1 MTDPVELR
9 FRNAAKRQSM
19 KRISPALVASLVAL
33 TFVLLVASPHAR
45 SAGPGED
52 SDWTLDPLS
61 YAIGNFSTFAEI
73 VDIGLKKM
81 ALSQALPPAEMDQ
94 LEREVRKRAAEW
106 DVEIHREP
114 DFLVTDLFP
123 VSATEG
129 KDVLIIY
136 RGDTLSEYQ
145 AMKARK
151 AELVADGS
159 YDATARKELAWSLG
173 KMLSY
178 PDAKI
183 EQLLAD

>member
-1 MTDPVELR
+1 MSLWMTNPADLS

-19 KRISPALVASLVAL
+19 NRIPPAVVAITL
-33 TFVLLVASPHAR
+33 VLLVASPQAK
-45 SAGPGED
+45 SADSAED
-52 SDWTLDPLS
+52 PNWTLDPLS

-81 ALSQALPPAEMDQ
+81 ALSQALPPAEMDR

-136 RGDTLSEYQ
+136 RGDTLAEYQ
-145 AMKARK
+145 ALKARK
-151 AELVADGS
+151 AELVAAGS
-159 YDATARKELAWSLG
+159 YDETARREMAWSVG
-173 KMLSY
+173 KLLSY

-183 EQLLAD
+183 EQLLAE

>member
-1 MTDPVELR
+1 M
-9 FRNAAKRQSM
+9 N
-19 KRISPALVASLVAL
+19 RIPPAVVAL
-33 TFVLLVASPHAR
+33 TIVLLVASPDAR
-45 SAGPGED
+45 SGDPGED

-123 VSATEG
+123 MSATEG

-136 RGDTLSEYQ
+136 QGDTLSEYQ
-145 AMKARK
+145 ALKARK
-151 AELVADGS
+151 AEMVAVGS
-159 YDATARKELAWSLG
+159 YDADPTARRELAWSLG

>member
-1 MTDPVELR
+1 MNRTPHAPVAL
-9 FRNAAKRQSM
+9 AIVMLLA
-19 KRISPALVASLVAL
+19 SPAAS
-33 TFVLLVASPHAR
+33 
-45 SAGPGED
+45 SAG
-52 SDWTLDPLS
+52 SDEGTGWTLDRLS

-73 VDIGLKKM
+73 VDIGIKKM
-81 ALSQALPPAEMDQ
+81 ALSQALPPAEMDA
-94 LEREVRKRAAEW
+94 LEREVRKKSAEW
-106 DVEIHREP
+106 EVEIHRET

-136 RGDTLSEYQ
+136 RGDTLAEYQ
-145 AMKARK
+145 TLKARK

-159 YDATARKELAWSLG
+159 YDAAARKELTWSLG

-183 EQLLAD
+183 EQLLGE